1 MLFLLLLECPSQ
13 TFHNRNLLVPVVV
26 IIEGIILLE
35 HVTLNLKLRF
45 ASNMYQI
52 CSMHVQV
59 LSASPAVKGIPAQHF
74 PNLPRKRR
82 EWNDDYC
89 MSCIFS
95 SLLTNW
101 KCSLNSVNAGISI
114 RLRRFSS
121 KRSIAAWV
129 FLSSRV
135 VGFACYMNSHFAVV
149 ADQNVEWY
157 SHLHKYENH
166 SPTTAPLSV
175 WGMPPPHLIAA
186 VKRRSSGMLQS
197 GNLGQMAGAEEYLH
211 CHFLYLVFIC
221 I

>member
-1 MLFLLLLECPSQ
+1 M
-13 TFHNRNLLVPVVV
+13 TVVV

-95 SLLTNW
+95 SLW
-101 KCSLNSVNAGISI
+101 
-114 RLRRFSS
+114 S
-121 KRSIAAWV
+121 KRSIEAWF

-135 VGFACYMNSHFAVV
+135 VGFACYMNSHFEVV

-166 SPTTAPLSV
+166 SPTTDPPHPAV

>member
-1 MLFLLLLECPSQ
+1 MLGGDLHLDNSHQSLKLDDLDDSSQKMTPFVLLNKSINQKLKRNRQCELILGSKKIPKNAILASSGMSKP

-52 CSMHVQV
+52 YSMHVQV

-95 SLLTNW
+95 SLLTN
-101 KCSLNSVNAGISI
+101 
-114 RLRRFSS
+114 
-121 KRSIAAWV
+121 
-129 FLSSRV
+129 
-135 VGFACYMNSHFAVV
+135 
-149 ADQNVEWY
+149 
-157 SHLHKYENH
+157 
-166 SPTTAPLSV
+166 
-175 WGMPPPHLIAA
+175 
-186 VKRRSSGMLQS
+186 
-197 GNLGQMAGAEEYLH
+197 
-211 CHFLYLVFIC
+211 
-221 I
+221 

>member
-1 MLFLLLLECPSQ
+1 
-13 TFHNRNLLVPVVV
+13 
-26 IIEGIILLE
+26 
-35 HVTLNLKLRF
+35 
-45 ASNMYQI
+45 
-52 CSMHVQV
+52 MHVQV

-166 SPTTAPLSV
+166 SPTTAPPRSMRNATPASDSGGQEEELWNAPIWESGTDGRRGGISTLPFSV
-175 WGMPPPHLIAA
+175 FSFYM
-186 VKRRSSGMLQS
+186 
-197 GNLGQMAGAEEYLH
+197 
-211 CHFLYLVFIC
+211 YLVFNISC
-221 I
+221 LKSHPHIHSLLINSISVFFYI